1 MVLNH
6 LNQREDMEK
15 SKNTSKNRLSA
26 YLNKCASLALK
37 AAIWAGV
44 CFVLNIA
51 LLYFCQL
58 LFGFYL
64 KTPMGP
70 DFSAANPELMDS
82 IKQLSDMGFE
92 NLSIPLVLTVFFTCQ
107 GILVTAKIFYVA
119 RYITPLGIFGRLIT
133 CVLPIAAVVALLIP
147 EFVQVDGWITA
158 YVLSIF
164 PTFVLFNI
172 CFEIAD
178 ELFPEMDD
186 MMAFFQKSEDSGKK
200 INGR

>member
-1 MVLNH
+1 
-6 LNQREDMEK
+6 
-15 SKNTSKNRLSA
+15 
-26 YLNKCASLALK
+26 
-37 AAIWAGV
+37 
-44 CFVLNIA
+44 
-51 LLYFCQL
+51 
-58 LFGFYL
+58 
-64 KTPMGP
+64 
-70 DFSAANPELMDS
+70 
-82 IKQLSDMGFE
+82 
-92 NLSIPLVLTVFFTCQ
+92 
-107 GILVTAKIFYVA
+107 
-119 RYITPLGIFGRLIT
+119 
-133 CVLPIAAVVALLIP
+133 VLPIAAVVALLIP